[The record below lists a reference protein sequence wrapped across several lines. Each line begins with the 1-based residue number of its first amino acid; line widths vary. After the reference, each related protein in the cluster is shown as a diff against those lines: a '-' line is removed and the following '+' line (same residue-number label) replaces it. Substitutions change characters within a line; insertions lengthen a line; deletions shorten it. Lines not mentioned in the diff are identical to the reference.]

1 MNKYK
6 KDLEK
11 FQWDYTKEI
20 RKKIEPGSI
29 LLSQPFMDDNVFKRT
44 VCFMCA
50 HNKAEGSF
58 GFILN
63 RPTTYKLADFVENLS
78 AIDNTIYYGGPVGN
92 DTLYFLHDNSLE
104 LEGALKITDNIYWG
118 GDYEALQIK
127 LITNK
132 EAQKRIRF
140 FIGYSGWGVDQ
151 LRKEIIENSWIISQ
165 SKPEYVYNEYQ
176 NLWKSIM
183 NNMGELYRHLAN
195 LPERL
200 ELN

>member
-1 MNKYK
+1 
-6 KDLEK
+6 
-11 FQWDYTKEI
+11 
-20 RKKIEPGSI
+20 
-29 LLSQPFMDDNVFKRT
+29 MDDNVFKRT
-44 VCFMCA
+44 VCFVCA
-50 HNKAEGSF
+50 HNREEGSF

-63 RPTTYKLADFVENLS
+63 KPTTYKLADFVDNLS

-127 LITNK
+127 LATNK

-140 FIGYSGWGVDQ
+140 FLGYSGWGVDQ
-151 LRKEIIENSWIISQ
+151 LKKEIIENSWIISQ
-165 SKPEYVYNEYQ
+165 SKPEYIYNEDK

-183 NNMGELYRHLAN
+183 NNMGELYQHLAN
-195 LPERL
+195 LPERP